1 MELLSERFV
10 RAFNSLFEQ
19 WDAQAVSLW
28 NISGE
33 PCSGSAI
40 DGSEFERPEN
50 NPAITCDCSYNDG
63 TTCHITQMYATNSL
77 AIYSWP

>member
-1 MELLSERFV
+1 MLHVVTV
-10 RAFNSLFEQ
+10 RALNSIFQQ

-40 DGSEFERPEN
+40 DGSEFERGEN
-50 NPAITCDCSYNDG
+50 NPAIQCDCTYDNG
-63 TTCHITQMYATNSL
+63 NTCHITKL
-77 AIYSWP
+77 